1 MPTRYRAQAAPLA
14 HGGDE
19 ELIVKTL
26 RVLLVDVSNVT
37 LDTTVDMLEY
47 PLGLVYVGTALRAA
61 FGESVDVRIESF
73 EHKAGALA
81 GLETILAEYRPDV
94 LGLRSLTMGREPLH
108 KIASLAKWEYGI
120 PYVIAGGPHASD
132 NPQDVLDNHAFD
144 AAVIGEGERTAAEF
158 VGRILEGGSL
168 RGIPGLAVRNNG
180 KAFLHAPR
188 SPIEDLDELPIPDYS
203 LVDVLGINRGHVDFS
218 FRRDTPH
225 ANLFTSRGCPY
236 RCLYCHQVF
245 GKHMR
250 VHSAER
256 IMQEI
261 RTLHDTYGIRS
272 FQIIDDIFNLDRERA
287 MRFCDLVV
295 REGLD
300 LTLSFPNGLRGDRVD
315 AEMVDAMWAAGVRYI
330 SYAIESGSPRIQKL
344 ICKNL
349 KLDRIQEAI
358 ALTTAKGI
366 VTRGFFMIGFPT
378 ETEEEAAMTV
388 EFANSTDLVQAMFFA
403 VVYFPGTP
411 LFKLAESVWDMS
423 EFELSLEEDYVRT
436 REGPYAF
443 SRETLEQIKL
453 KAIREFFFSPKRVR
467 LTFDVLPN
475 FYSQRDID
483 AALLVNIIS
492 GQLRESDIAEPDTAA
507 KLHRYFLVAD
517 RFSQKEGFFV

>member
-1 MPTRYRAQAAPLA
+1 
-14 HGGDE
+14 
-19 ELIVKTL
+19 VKTL

-47 PLGLVYVGTALRAA
+47 PLGLVYVGTALREA
-61 FGESVDVRIESF
+61 FGEKVNVRIESF
-73 EHKAGALA
+73 EHKTGAVA

-108 KIASLAKWEYGI
+108 RIASLAKSEHGI
-120 PYVIAGGPHASD
+120 SYVIAGGPHASD

-144 AAVIGEGERTAAEF
+144 GAVVGEGERTARDLI
-158 VGRILEGGSL
+158 GRILEGGSL
-168 RGIPGLAVRNNG
+168 RRIPGLAVRQNG
-180 KAFLHAPR
+180 RAYLHTHRP
-188 SPIEDLDELPIPDYS
+188 PIEDLDELPVPDYS
-203 LVDVLGINRGHVDFS
+203 LVDFLGINRGHVDFS

-245 GKHMR
+245 GKRMR
-250 VHSAER
+250 VHSPER

-261 RTLHDTYGIRS
+261 RILHDKYGVRS

-287 MRFCDLVV
+287 MQFYDLVV

-300 LTLSFPNGLRGDRVD
+300 LTFSFPNGLRGDRVD
-315 AEMVDAMWAAGVRYI
+315 PEMIDAMWAAGVRYI
-330 SYAIESGSPRIQKL
+330 SYAVETGSPRIQKL
-344 ICKNL
+344 IRKNL
-349 KLDRIQEAI
+349 KLEHIQETI
-358 ALTTAKGI
+358 ALSTAKGI
-366 VTRGFFMIGFPT
+366 VTRGFFMIGFPK
-378 ETEEEAAMTV
+378 ETEEEAFMTV
-388 EFANSTDLVQAMFFA
+388 EFAKSSDLVQAMFFT

-423 EFELSLEEDYVRT
+423 EFELGWEEDYVRT

-443 SRETLEQIKL
+443 SRETLEEIKL
-453 KAIREFFFSPKRVR
+453 KAIREFFFSRKRVR
-467 LTFDVLPN
+467 LAFDVLPN

-492 GQLRESDIAEPDTAA
+492 GRMRESDVTEPDTAA
-507 KLHRYFLVAD
+507 RLHRYFLIAH
-517 RFSQKEGFFV
+517 RFSEKEGFFV